1 MEVTLSL
8 FQVSFYAAIAFTILG
23 GIFGLMGVWIKEFW
37 ESEAAWNLIFTDFIL
52 AGTSIV
58 VAVIT
63 KFLGYDMVMAKHK
76 S

>member
-8 FQVSFYAAIAFTILG
+8 FQLSFYAAIGFTILG
-23 GIFGLMGVWIKEFW
+23 GILGLMGVWINDFW
-37 ESEAAWNLIFTDFIL
+37 KNETAVKLIITDLIL

-63 KFLGYDMVMAKHK
+63 KFLGG
-76 S
+76 